1 MTTKPTAKKF
11 RIRRP
16 GPGDSAPAHQGVPGD
31 LLSRATIPVTQIA
44 NAVAPQAAYTSQPDP
59 DPQDPQDWPVDQDG
73 LPPDPAH
80 AAAAAPAAPLGGSDD
95 IDDIR
100 REGLTGRQLRMA
112 RRVAQKHGMAVVSD
126 FDAVRQL
133 RLAGIDPFQRSSV
146 LELVA
151 PDGGMG
157 GTRAPGAALGALA
170 GMPNAR
176 IQLPQTTPDGVQ
188 NLPST
193 TLADPGDR
201 NLSEI
206 MKIQRDLS
214 NRRRR
219 RTVMM
224 LTRIAIFVLLPTV
237 FVSYYF
243 YNIATPMYATTS
255 EFVIQQAE
263 PASAAGGLGGLFQ
276 GTSMATQ
283 QDSITVQSYLSS
295 RAAMVRLDED
305 HSFKSIFADPVIDPV
320 QRLAEDGTN
329 EDAFDIYRERVKI
342 SYDPTEGILK
352 MDVIAPSPEASQI
365 FSEALIGYAEEQVD
379 QLTQRLRADQM
390 AGALSAYES
399 AETKRSDALASWLQL
414 QQDVQQIDPVGETAA
429 KTQQISGLESDRLR
443 LTLSL
448 QERLNVRRPNEAQVT
463 ALRAQI
469 FNIETMIADMRQ
481 QMTDTTTT
489 GTSLAARNTELRLA
503 EENYTFQT
511 MLAQQALTQ
520 MELAQ
525 IEANRQVRYL
535 SMGVE
540 PVAPDEAT
548 YPKAFEN
555 TILAFLIFSGIYLM
569 ISITASVLR
578 EQVTN

>member
-11 RIRRP
+11 RIR
-16 GPGDSAPAHQGVPGD
+16 
-31 LLSRATIPVTQIA
+31 TPVG
-44 NAVAPQAAYTSQPDP
+44 AAKP
-59 DPQDPQDWPVDQDG
+59 
-73 LPPDPAH
+73 
-80 AAAAAPAAPLGGSDD
+80 AAPAPLDAAEAESAQRAAPLNPAGLDPAPQQRAAHSTAPEDASQTPAMDDAPQGSAD
-95 IDDIR
+95 IEDIR

-112 RRVAQKHGMAVVSD
+112 RRVAQKNGMAVTSD

-133 RLAGIDPFQRSSV
+133 RLAGVDPFQRSTV

-151 PDGGMG
+151 PGSGPTG
-157 GTRAPGAALGALA
+157 GTTAPGAALGASA
-170 GMPNAR
+170 GMPNTR
-176 IQLPQTTPDGVQ
+176 VQLPQTMADTPG

-193 TLADPGDR
+193 EFASPADR
-201 NLSEI
+201 HLSEI
-206 MKIQRDLS
+206 MKIQADLGK
-214 NRRRR
+214 RRRR
-219 RTVMM
+219 RTAMM
-224 LTRIAIFVLLPTV
+224 LSRLAVFVLLPTLL
-237 FVSYYF
+237 VSYYF
-243 YNIATPMYATTS
+243 YNVATPMYATSS

-263 PASAAGGLGGLFQ
+263 PAAATGGLGGLFQ

-305 HSFKSIFADPVIDPV
+305 HGFKAVFSDPAIDAI
-320 QRLAEDGTN
+320 QRLPEDATN
-329 EDAFDIYRERVKI
+329 EAAFGVYKSRVKI

-352 MDVIAPSPEASQI
+352 MDVIAPSPETSQE
-365 FSEALIGYAEEQVD
+365 FSEALIGYAEDQVD
-379 QLTQRLRADQM
+379 QLTQRLREDQM
-390 AGALSAYES
+390 AGARESYES
-399 AETKRSDALASWLQL
+399 AEGKRSDALAAWLQL
-414 QQDVQQIDPVGETAA
+414 QQDVQQIDPIGETQAR
-429 KTQQISGLESDRLR
+429 TQQISQLESERQR

-448 QERLNVRRPNEAQVT
+448 QERLNVRTPNEAQVNS
-463 ALRAQI
+463 LQAQI
-469 FNIETMIADMRQ
+469 ANIEALIADLRN
-481 QMTDTTTT
+481 QMTNSALT
-489 GTSLAARNTELRLA
+489 GSSLASRNTELRLA

-520 MELAQ
+520 METAR

-555 TILAFLIFSGIYLM
+555 SILAFLIFAGIYLM